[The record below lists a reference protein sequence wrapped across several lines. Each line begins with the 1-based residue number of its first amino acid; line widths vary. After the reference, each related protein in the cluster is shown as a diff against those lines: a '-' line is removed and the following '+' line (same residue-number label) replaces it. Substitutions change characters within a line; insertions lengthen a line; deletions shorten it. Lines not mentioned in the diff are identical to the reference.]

1 MAKTIGKEKSSLTRT
16 RAGAQAESA
25 HVGDSDAA
33 DNPRNEDLVVAD
45 ETELNDPSIV
55 EDEADERELALPTDT
70 TVARRPTGSRAVAV
84 PAWAS
89 RYALTR
95 FIAESAIELWKNV
108 TWPTRT
114 EAWNMTLVVI
124 AMSAVVA
131 IILGVADLG
140 LIHML
145 SWIVNLGTKK

>member
-1 MAKTIGKEKSSLTRT
+1 MAKTIGKENSSLTRT

-25 HVGDSDAA
+25 AASDPAA
-33 DNPRNEDLVVAD
+33 GKPRNEDLVLAD

-55 EDEADERELALPTDT
+55 QDEADERELALPTDSSVT
-70 TVARRPTGSRAVAV
+70 RRTAGSRAVV
-84 PAWAS
+84 LPAWVS

-95 FIAESAIELWKNV
+95 FIGESGIELWKNV

-124 AMSAVVA
+124 AMSALIAV
-131 IILGVADLG
+131 ILGIADLG
-140 LIHML
+140 LIHVL
-145 SWIVNLGTKK
+145 SWIVSLGTKK